1 MVVDLSNKDVSG
13 KEGERALSLAGITV
27 NKNTVPFDPR
37 KPFDPSG
44 IRLGTP
50 ALTTRGM
57 KEKEMKQVAVWIEDA
72 IKHASD
78 ETYLKQ
84 LHEQIT
90 AFARTFPLP
99 S

>member
-1 MVVDLSNKDVSG
+1 V
-13 KEGERALSLAGITV
+13 ALGNAGITV

-37 KPFDPSG
+37 PPFDPSG

-57 KEKEMKQVAVWIEDA
+57 KEKEM
-72 IKHASD
+72 
-78 ETYLKQ
+78 
-84 LHEQIT
+84 EQIAEWINDALLQHHDNVYLSKLRDT
-90 AFARTFPLP
+90 IREFALAFPLP